1 MNIEERCPLDI
12 PLDLQHHTPK
22 VQQTSSYFIDI
33 QPLALAQSA
42 NYQDLCTIEINK

>member
-1 MNIEERCPLDI
+1 MNIKERWLLDI

-33 QPLALAQSA
+33 QSFALVKST

>member
-12 PLDLQHHTPK
+12 PLDLQYHIPQ
-22 VQQTSSYFIDI
+22 VQQASSYFIDI
-33 QPLALAQSA
+33 QSFTLAQSA